1 MGVTT
6 KTGDKGQTSLF
17 TGERVDKDHRRVEVY
32 GNVDM
37 LASALGM
44 ARAFVENESVK
55 ERVLN
60 LQKKLG
66 MLRADVASIGKEP
79 MITAEM
85 LAELEAD
92 EEAIEKS
99 LPPLRVFLIPGE
111 TKGGAM
117 LDFARTTARTAERRA
132 WSLRREEDVHE
143 IDIRFLNRMSDYI
156 FLLMRLEEQDVRDK

>member
-32 GNVDM
+32 GSVDS

-66 MLRADVASIGKEP
+66 MLMADFASIGKEP

>member
-44 ARAFVENESVK
+44 ARAFVENESVR

-66 MLRADVASIGKEP
+66 MLMADFASIGKEP
-79 MITAEM
+79 MITDEM

-117 LDFARTTARTAERRA
+117 LDFARTTARTAVRRA

>member
-66 MLRADVASIGKEP
+66 MLMADFASIGKEP

-111 TKGGAM
+111 KKGGAM

>member
-44 ARAFVENESVK
+44 ARAFVENESVR

-66 MLRADVASIGKEP
+66 MLMADFASIGKEP

-132 WSLRREEDVHE
+132 WSLRGEEDVHE
-143 IDIRFLNRMSDYI
+143 IVIRFLNRMSDYI

>member
-66 MLRADVASIGKEP
+66 MLMADFASIGKEP

-99 LPPLRVFLIPGE
+99 LPPLRVFLHPGE
-111 TKGGAM
+111 PMGGAM
-117 LDFARTTARTAERRA
+117 RDFAPTTARTAERRA

>member
-55 ERVLN
+55 ERVLS

-66 MLRADVASIGKEP
+66 MLMADFASIGQPP
-79 MITAEM
+79 MITDEM
-85 LAELEAD
+85 LKELEAD

>member
-1 MGVTT
+1 MGDTT
-6 KTGDKGQTSLF
+6 KTGDKVQKSLY
-17 TGERVDKDHRRVEVY
+17 TGESVDKDHRRVEVY

-66 MLRADVASIGKEP
+66 MLMADFASIGKEP

>member
-32 GNVDM
+32 GSVDS

-44 ARAFVENESVK
+44 ARAFVVNESVK
-55 ERVLN
+55 ERILN

-66 MLRADVASIGKEP
+66 MLMADFASIGKEP

-85 LAELEAD
+85 MAELEAD
-92 EEAIEKS
+92 EDAIEKS

>member
-44 ARAFVENESVK
+44 ARAFVEKEDVK

-66 MLRADVASIGKEP
+66 MLMADFASIGQPP
-79 MITAEM
+79 MITDEM

-92 EEAIEKS
+92 EDAIEKS

>member
-66 MLRADVASIGKEP
+66 MLMADFASIGKEP

-117 LDFARTTARTAERRA
+117 LDFARTTARTAERCA

>member
-60 LQKKLG
+60 LQKKPG
-66 MLRADVASIGKEP
+66 MLMADFASIGKEP